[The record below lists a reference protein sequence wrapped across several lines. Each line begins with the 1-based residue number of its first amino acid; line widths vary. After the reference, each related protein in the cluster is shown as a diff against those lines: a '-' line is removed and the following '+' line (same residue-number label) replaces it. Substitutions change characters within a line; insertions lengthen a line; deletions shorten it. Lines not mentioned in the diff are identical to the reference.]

1 MQQNKGEKMASV
13 LNLGSRLE
21 AIVDLCPTA
30 KKIADIG
37 CDHGY
42 VACELILQS
51 KADMVVATEKSMDC
65 LNKAV
70 SLADS
75 INIMPFISFRQGDGF
90 DAITKYDKLNC
101 AVIAGMGGMEI
112 IKILSKKPK
121 KLFDFV
127 LQPQSDVILLRQY
140 LIKNKFNILV
150 DKLVKE
156 GDKYYNVLRVTKG
169 KCNLADLEVYF
180 GKTNFTDNYVVFYE
194 YLTKRQK
201 KLLDFKAEVG
211 GLSNKLQQEL
221 DYVNAAISLFETSA
235 EQTETDKK

>member
-1 MQQNKGEKMASV
+1 MASI
-13 LNLGSRLE
+13 LNIGERLE
-21 AIVDLCPTA
+21 AIVDLCPTT

-42 VACELILQS
+42 VSCELVLQS
-51 KADMVVATEKSMDC
+51 KADMVIATEKSVAC

-70 SLADS
+70 ALADS

-90 DAITKYDKLNC
+90 EPITKYDKLNC

-112 IKILSKKPK
+112 IKILKNKPK

-127 LQPQSDVILLRQY
+127 LQPQSDVILLRKY
-140 LIKNKFNILV
+140 LIDNKFNILV

-156 GDKYYNVLRVTKG
+156 GDKYYNVIRVTKG
-169 KCNLADLEVYF
+169 KCNLADLELYF

-194 YLTKRQK
+194 YLTMRQK
-201 KLLDFKAEVG
+201 KLLDFKAELG
-211 GLSNKLQQEL
+211 GLSNNLQQEL
-221 DYVNAAISLFETSA
+221 DYVNSAISLFETSA
-235 EQTETDKK
+235 DQTNN

>member
-1 MQQNKGEKMASV
+1 MASI
-13 LNLGSRLE
+13 LNIGERLE
-21 AIVDLCPTA
+21 AIVDLCPMA

-42 VACELILQS
+42 VTCELILQS
-51 KADMVVATEKSMDC
+51 KAEMVIASEKSLDC

-70 SLADS
+70 TLADS

-90 DAITKYDKLNC
+90 DAITKYDKLDC
-101 AVIAGMGGMEI
+101 AVIAGMGGKEI

-121 KLFDFV
+121 KLFNFV

-140 LIKNKFNILV
+140 LIQNKFNIVV
-150 DKLVKE
+150 DKLVKD
-156 GDKYYNVLRVTKG
+156 GDKFYNVIKVTKG
-169 KCNLADLEVYF
+169 KCNLADLELYF

-194 YLTKRQK
+194 YLTMRQK

-211 GLSNKLQQEL
+211 GLGSKLQQEL
-221 DYVNAAISLFETSA
+221 DYVNAAISLFETST
-235 EQTETDKK
+235 EQTDTK

>member
-1 MQQNKGEKMASV
+1 MASI
-13 LNLGSRLE
+13 LNIGERLE

-42 VACELILQS
+42 VTCELILQS
-51 KADMVVATEKSMDC
+51 KAEMVIASEKSADC

-70 SLADS
+70 TLADS

-90 DAITKYDKLNC
+90 DAITKYDKLDC
-101 AVIAGMGGMEI
+101 AIIAGMGGLEI
-112 IKILSKKPK
+112 IKILSKRPK
-121 KLFDFV
+121 KLYDFI

-140 LIKNKFNILV
+140 LVANKFNIVV

-156 GDKYYNVLRVTKG
+156 GNKYYNIIKVTKG
-169 KCNLADLEVYF
+169 KCNLADLELYF

-194 YLTKRQK
+194 YLTMRQK
-201 KLLDFKAEVG
+201 KLLDFKAECG
-211 GLSNKLQQEL
+211 GLSSKLQQEL
-221 DYVNAAISLFETSA
+221 DYVNSAIGLFEVSA
-235 EQTETDKK
+235 DQTDSK